1 MFCQLL
7 ARITIVPMV
16 LLLLGASIA
25 PVRAQQDG
33 VAAAIPLV
41 SQAKTRIDQRKYDE
55 AAELYQR
62 ALTILE
68 RDPDK
73 NRQYVI
79 DTLSN
84 LARTHEFQS
93 RYVEAVE
100 LRKRAVALG
109 EGSAGRDLRYEG
121 KPALPISSRISPAGV
136 LSRPI
141 PCLP

>member
-7 ARITIVPMV
+7 ARLSVVPMV

-41 SQAKTRIDQRKYDE
+41 SLAKTRIDQRKYDE

-84 LARTHEFQS
+84 LARTREFQS
-93 RYVEAVE
+93 RYVEAV
-100 LRKRAVALG
+100 
-109 EGSAGRDLRYEG
+109 
-121 KPALPISSRISPAGV
+121 
-136 LSRPI
+136 
-141 PCLP
+141 